1 MGYELFVAV
10 PMGAMALLLA
20 ASGAAVL
27 SRGWML
33 PWQRPRVLRPRLLG
47 WAQLAAAAGL
57 GMQLVGLLAVGPSY
71 RPVVAGPGAVV
82 LLLGLA
88 LVVRSQ
94 RPSPPG
100 V

>member
-27 SRGWML
+27 SL
-33 PWQRPRVLRPRLLG
+33 SLI
-47 WAQLAAAAGL
+47 GL